1 MSTPQSPTPDEAR
14 QLLAMT
20 TGAAGAL
27 RAAGQNRHA
36 QWLTGLATSTFMF
49 YIGLSTVPDDG
60 PALLLCGAYMAT
72 CVALSV
78 ALLRGAPVTKEGM
91 GRRWVSAI
99 RGWGVAYT
107 VTLIVGL
114 TWLRESVLF
123 WLLAAVVVTAP
134 LAVGAWREGRA

>member
-1 MSTPQSPTPDEAR
+1 MTSTNPTPDEAR

-20 TGAAGAL
+20 AGAAGSL

-49 YIGLSTVPDDG
+49 YIGLSTIPDDTG
-60 PALLLCGAYMAT
+60 GLVLCGAYMLTAA
-72 CVALSV
+72 VLAF
-78 ALLRGAPVTKEGM
+78 ALLRDATVTKEGM
-91 GRRWVSAI
+91 SRRWWVAI
-99 RGWGVAYT
+99 RGWGIAYG

-123 WLLAAVVVTAP
+123 WLLASVVVTAP
-134 LAVGAWREGRA
+134 LAVGGWREGRA

>member
-1 MSTPQSPTPDEAR
+1 MTSTNPTPDEAR

-20 TGAAGAL
+20 AGAAGSL

-49 YIGLSTVPDDG
+49 YVGLSTIPDDG
-60 PALLLCGAYMAT
+60 PALVLCGAYMRYRRRPVDRA
-72 CVALSV
+72 AP
-78 ALLRGAPVTKEGM
+78 GAPMTKEGM

-99 RGWGVAYT
+99 RTWGVAYA
-107 VTLIVGL
+107 VSLVVGL

-123 WLLAAVVVTAP
+123 WLLASVVVTAP